1 MEKQKELLDTEK
13 KQLSSLLKKQK
24 KKIEQLETQ
33 NKELLSQIKREK
45 ETSQEVSGN
54 LYILYVI
61 KLYPSYTL
69 YLIHNMNR
77 KE

>member
-13 KQLSSLLKKQK
+13 KQLSSLLEKQK
-24 KKIEQLETQ
+24 KKTKQLETE

-54 LYILYVI
+54 LTSCML
-61 KLYPSYTL
+61 
-69 YLIHNMNR
+69 
-77 KE
+77 

>member
-13 KQLSSLLKKQK
+13 KQLSSLLEKQK
-24 KKIEQLETQ
+24 KKTEQLETE

-45 ETSQEVSGN
+45 ETSQDVSGN

-61 KLYPSYTL
+61 TLYPSYTL